1 MNAIEA
7 VSVSKVLDVNATEAV
22 EVEVVTTSGYGRCSF
37 PAPGEAIKRA
47 RERATGLIGT
57 EVNQQAEID
66 ELLQEAF
73 SLPNMSMAFSV
84 AAANAAAASLGM
96 PLYRY
101 LGGLFAN
108 SMPYPLLKVASD
120 EADYFVIPTGASSF
134 ARAIACSTR
143 VFRELKASRM
153 APHPSVIDTLNR
165 LAAITERASNVF
177 GFDVK
182 IGVDFKASGQAHY
195 GLRFHEEGSMTANQR
210 LQYILSLAGDYG
222 LYYIEDA
229 FDEAEHEF
237 QYRMSNELGATC
249 LIASASKFN
258 RDGTDSHETNHG
270 KRTNLALIPLTR
282 TISSVFDNYT
292 HKRAHNQACAVLT
305 DNSTTC
311 EASPSH
317 LAVAMSASF
326 IKLNVRGR
334 QSAAKT
340 NELIRIEQELSDG
353 KSYRMAKK
361 PI

>member
-37 PAPGEAIKRA
+37 PAPGDAIKTA
-47 RERATGLIGT
+47 REKATDLIGT

-73 SLPNMSMAFSV
+73 PLPNMSMAFSV

-96 PLYRY
+96 SLYRY

-108 SMPYPLLKVASD
+108 SMPYPLVKVASD
-120 EADYFVIPTGASSF
+120 DADYFVIPVGASSF
-134 ARAIACSTR
+134 ARAIACSIS
-143 VFRELKASRM
+143 VFRELNASM
-153 APHPSVIDTLNR
+153 PADPDTIDTLNR
-165 LAAITERASNVF
+165 LVLITERASNLF

-182 IGVDFKASGQAHY
+182 IGVSFKASRQAHQ
-195 GLRFHEEGSMTANQR
+195 GLRFHVQGSEAAKER
-210 LQYILSLAGDYG
+210 LQYILSLASDYG

-229 FDEAEHEF
+229 FGEAEREF
-237 QYRMSNELGATC
+237 QHRLSDELGAKC
-249 LIASASKFN
+249 LIAAVSRLNHDVIS
-258 RDGTDSHETNHG
+258 SHETNNG
-270 KRTNLALIPLTR
+270 KRTNLALITLTR
-282 TISSVFDNYT
+282 TISSVFDTYARA
-292 HKRAHNQACAVLT
+292 RAHNHACAVLT

-311 EASPSH
+311 EASPAH
-317 LAVAMSASF
+317 LAVALSASF
-326 IKLNVRGR
+326 IKLNVGGR

-340 NELIRIEQELSDG
+340 NELLRIEHELFDG
-353 KSYRMAKK
+353 KSYRMADK